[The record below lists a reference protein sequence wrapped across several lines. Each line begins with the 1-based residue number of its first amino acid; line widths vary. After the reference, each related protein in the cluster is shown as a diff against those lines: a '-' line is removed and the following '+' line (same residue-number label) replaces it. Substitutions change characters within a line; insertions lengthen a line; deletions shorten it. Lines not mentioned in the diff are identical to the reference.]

1 MKVQIIRKSGKPT
14 LIPTALF
21 IKTAEDYK
29 KEFFKQQYI
38 RPGIIIDLPEE
49 NIKIAL
55 QRNEDLDIINLENVN
70 EPINNTVVNIAE
82 SNNELDNI
90 MPKPSR
96 SKK

>member
-55 QRNEDLDIINLENVN
+55 QKNEDLDIINLENVS
-70 EPINNTVVNIAE
+70 ESIDNTNIIVAE

-90 MPKPSR
+90 MPKPAKA
-96 SKK
+96 KK